1 MHWTRD
7 MEAALLQ
14 ELVTLTAAD
23 GVTSLTQ
30 SAHQYL
36 DIGQNEDLVFYLDVR
51 NVTATGVNVFFDTS
65 PTPQDSTFLAMLAP
79 VFVTA
84 AGLTVSRAAFST
96 AAVPPARYVRW
107 RLGLPSGGAGPWNMT
122 FRVWVACYGY
132 R

>member
-1 MHWTRD
+1 

-14 ELVTLTAAD
+14 ELVTLTSAPTA
-23 GVTSLTQ
+23 GGGAPPLSQ

-51 NVTATGVNVFFDTS
+51 DVTATGVQVFFETS
-65 PTPQDSTFLAMLAP
+65 PTPQDSTFLAMVAP
-79 VFVTA
+79 VLATA
-84 AGLTVSRAAFST
+84 PGLTVTRAAFST

-107 RLGLPSGGAGPWNMT
+107 RLQGAGAGSWNMT

>member
-1 MHWTRD
+1 

-14 ELVTLTAAD
+14 ELLTINAAD
-23 GVTSLTQ
+23 GVTSITQ

-51 NVTATGVNVFFDTS
+51 NFSGTPLTIAAETS
-65 PTPQDSTFLAMLAP
+65 PTPQDSSFLAMVAP
-79 VFVTA
+79 VSITA
-84 AGLTVSRAAFST
+84 TGLTVVRAAFAT

-107 RLGLPSGGAGPWNMT
+107 RASGPGAGGWNVS
-122 FRVWVACYGY
+122 FRIWLAAYGY

>member
-1 MHWTRD
+1 

-14 ELVTLTAAD
+14 ELLTINAAD
-23 GVTSLTQ
+23 GVTSITQ

-51 NVTATGVNVFFDTS
+51 NFYGTPLTIAFETS
-65 PTPQDSTFLAMLAP
+65 PTPQDSSFLAMIAP
-79 VFVTA
+79 TSIVA
-84 AGLTVSRAAFST
+84 NGLTVSRAAFST

-107 RLGLPSGGAGPWNMT
+107 RVSGPSTGGWNVS
-122 FRVWVACYGY
+122 FRIWLAAYGY

>member
-1 MHWTRD
+1 

-23 GVTSLTQ
+23 GVTSLSQ

-36 DIGQNEDLVFYLDVR
+36 DVGQNEDLVFYLDVR
-51 NVTATGVNVFFDTS
+51 NVSPSGVTISYETS
-65 PTPQDSTFLAMLAP
+65 PTPQNSGFLAMIAP
-79 VFVTA
+79 TLVTTA
-84 AGLTVSRAAFST
+84 RLVVSRAAFST